1 MTESSS
7 ESLSESTVKPLTG
20 AAVSDAVSIPT
31 ADSAANPEKT
41 ALAKKRPD
49 GDFISMALKVWWIPA
64 SYFIPYLFTYLFFAG
79 HNSDDSFER
88 AGRVGA
94 IGLFSASLIYIIWFI
109 DCKFGARQIF
119 SNSRDTAAK
128 ILVYL
133 LGIALWVSWLGV
145 GIAMNMSYDQV
156 NNVPPPPS
164 MRLP

>member
-7 ESLSESTVKPLTG
+7 ESLSESTSV
-20 AAVSDAVSIPT
+20 
-31 ADSAANPEKT
+31 
-41 ALAKKRPD
+41 LAKKQAD
-49 GDFISMALKVWWIPA
+49 GDIVSMALKVWWIPA

-109 DCKFGARQIF
+109 DCKFGAKQIF

-156 NNVPPPPS
+156 NNVPPPPT